1 MLHYTGEIVASRHV
15 KTTTNHIAMNSILHV
30 NFVYCFFSITKSSPR
45 SFHFSRCVKMCVCVC
60 VFVWVGS
67 FGISTKRGWML

>member
-1 MLHYTGEIVASRHV
+1 MLHYTSEIVASRHI
-15 KTTTNHIAMNSILHV
+15 KTPTNHIAMDSILHV
-30 NFVYCFFSITKSSPR
+30 NFVYSFFSITKSSPR
-45 SFHFSRCVKMCVCVC
+45 SFHFSRCAKMCVC